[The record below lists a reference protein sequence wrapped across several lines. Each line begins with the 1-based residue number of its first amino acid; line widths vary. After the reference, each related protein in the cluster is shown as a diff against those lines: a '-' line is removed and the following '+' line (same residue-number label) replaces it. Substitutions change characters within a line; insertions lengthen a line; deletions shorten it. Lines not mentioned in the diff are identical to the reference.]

1 MDNYEIRFAC
11 TMRDGSVVPYTR
23 IIAVPSLG
31 IAERCAYAMIGERVD
46 TDQTLDAVVHVVATE
61 RSASVQRTP
70 EGYYALWGRVFR
82 SLGLDIHGMRLWYGA
97 DIGLGTNPTGHIVAD
112 VAQSGEPEIVGFFP
126 WPLRKEND
134 EA

>member
-1 MDNYEIRFAC
+1 MYNYEIRFAC

-31 IAERCAYAMIGERVD
+31 MAQRVAYAMIGERVD
-46 TDQTLDAVVHVVATE
+46 ADQTLDAVTSVVATE
-61 RSASVQRTP
+61 QGASVQRTP

-82 SLGLDIHGMRLWYGA
+82 SLGLDIHAMRFWYGA
-97 DIGLGTNPTGHIVAD
+97 DIGLGTNPTGHIIPR
-112 VAQSGEPEIVGFFP
+112 VAQYGEPEIVGFFP
-126 WPLRKEND
+126 WPPRKEND